1 MYIANIN
8 VISYFTII
16 FIGTSPWTQVNVTD
30 GNHRLTVLATCP
42 DGGKKIKRTFR
53 FKAAAAVVN

>member
-1 MYIANIN
+1 ML
-8 VISYFTII
+8 
-16 FIGTSPWTQVNVTD
+16 IGTSPWTQVNVTD